1 MTEMEKKALL
11 KLMKDIKE
19 MKENMKYLV
28 EAMELLVEIETESV
42 KKGKR

>member
-1 MTEMEKKALL
+1 MEKKALL

>member
-1 MTEMEKKALL
+1 MTETEKKVLL
-11 KLMKDIKE
+11 KLMKDVKE
-19 MKENMKYLV
+19 MKENIKYLV